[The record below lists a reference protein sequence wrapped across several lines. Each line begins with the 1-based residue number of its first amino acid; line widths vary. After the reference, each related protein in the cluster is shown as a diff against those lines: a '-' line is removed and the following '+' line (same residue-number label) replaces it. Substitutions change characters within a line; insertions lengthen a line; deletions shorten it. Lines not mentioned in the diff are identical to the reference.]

1 MTEKYIQSL
10 RRQLKG
16 FPAQEQEALIEEIRS
31 HIESGEEDPKLG
43 QDIAQRRKRMLNEL
57 GSPNEMGSNFKSV
70 YRPNGLIDYLLIL
83 IPYSLYPVLQYIFYH
98 RLVAFSQWV
107 DVRLYVILYIPLI
120 ALVLWRRSAAVSLFW
135 ITILVSQL
143 IWITL
148 GSNGFYG
155 NQIFFWAIL
164 LLALLAL
171 SGYLIWKHR
180 NDLQIV
186 TFGLMSLTMC
196 ILGSILSL
204 LNLTDYS
211 LGPLSRSLVIL
222 YSFVNNIA
230 FYGLMAAMA
239 LFFLP
244 ANRQVRW
251 LGLVLYALVL
261 GLNHEYLNNVFT
273 GWVYSLWLI
282 LPLIMV
288 FVGWGL
294 EQIRKP
300 KLEVAAS

>member
-1 MTEKYIQSL
+1 MTEEYIQSL
-10 RRQLKG
+10 RKQLQG
-16 FPAQEQEALIEEIRS
+16 FPAEEQDALIEEIRS

-43 QDIAQRRKRMLNEL
+43 KDADQRRKRMLDEL
-57 GSPNEMGSNFKSV
+57 GSPKDLGRNFKTI
-70 YRPNGLIDYLLIL
+70 YHPNGLIDFLLIFV
-83 IPYSLYPVLQYIFYH
+83 PYLFYPLLNNFYNN
-98 RLVAFSQWV
+98 LLPVYQWA
-107 DVRLYVILYIPLI
+107 DVRLDILIHLPLI
-120 ALVLWRRSAAVSLFW
+120 AIGLWRKSAALTLFW
-135 ITILVSQL
+135 VIVIVNQL
-143 IWITL
+143 FFIVLQTNGYYGIQSIIWAL
-148 GSNGFYG
+148 
-155 NQIFFWAIL
+155 L

-171 SGYLIWKHR
+171 AGYVIWKYK
-180 NDLQIV
+180 NDLQIL

-196 ILGSILSL
+196 VLGNVLST

-211 LGPLSRSLVIL
+211 LGTVSRSLVL
-222 YSFVNNIA
+222 VYSYVNNMA

-261 GLNHEYLNNVFT
+261 GLNHEYLNNVFA
-273 GWVYSLWLI
+273 GWAYSLWLI
-282 LPLIMV
+282 LPLAIV
-288 FVGWGL
+288 LTGWGV